1 MYVKQKQTRHL
12 HKNSS
17 TWMLAMDIFRLLVDE
32 GEMSISEL
40 RMSFPHHSTHVFNG
54 SIATLSFISS
64 LYEYRDDTGN
74 IYIGL
79 LNENMWVK

>member
-17 TWMLAMDIFRLLVDE
+17 TWTLAIDIFRLLVDE
-32 GEMSISEL
+32 GEMRITDL
-40 RMSFPHHSTHVFNG
+40 RNLFPNHSRHVFNG

-64 LYEYRDDTGN
+64 LYEYSDDTGHV
-74 IYIGL
+74 YIGL
-79 LNENMWVK
+79 LNDSMWVE

>member
-1 MYVKQKQTRHL
+1 MYVKQKQTMHL

-17 TWMLAMDIFRLLVDE
+17 TWMLDMDIFRLLVVE
-32 GEMSISEL
+32 GEMSISDL

>member
-40 RMSFPHHSTHVFNG
+40 RMSFPHHSTRVFNG

-79 LNENMWVK
+79 LTENMWVK

>member
-17 TWMLAMDIFRLLVDE
+17 TWMLAMDIFNLLVDE

-40 RMSFPHHSTHVFNG
+40 RKLFPRHSTNVFNG

-64 LYEYRDDTGN
+64 LYEYSDNTGN
-74 IYIGL
+74 IYLGL